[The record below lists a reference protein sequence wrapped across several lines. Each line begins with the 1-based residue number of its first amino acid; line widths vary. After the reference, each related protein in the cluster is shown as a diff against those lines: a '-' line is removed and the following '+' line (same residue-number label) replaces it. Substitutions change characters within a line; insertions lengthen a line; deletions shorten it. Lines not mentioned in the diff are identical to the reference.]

1 MNPDDAA
8 ATRARPPKGPRRS
21 GPMHAIA
28 LVRSAL
34 YSAAAT
40 AYFILMA
47 AAFAWVFL
55 FPPEKTGFLLRWWSK
70 GDLILLRLIVGQ
82 KMEVRGRQN
91 LPDGPALIAA
101 KHQAQWETIALI
113 PMLPNAVII
122 LKQEL
127 TKIPVFGWYIRYF
140 GMISVDRS
148 AGSAALKQ
156 LAADARREVDKG
168 RQILIFPEGTRQPV
182 GAPPSYKP
190 GAIFLY
196 GQLGVPMVP
205 VALNSGVLWPRHRFV
220 RYPGTI
226 TVSIMPPIPPGL
238 PRAEALAR
246 LQSAI
251 ERETD
256 RLVAELEKA
265 QAAR

>member
-1 MNPDDAA
+1 MTQKTAA
-8 ATRARPPKGPRRS
+8 ATRARPQKGPRRP
-21 GPMHAIA
+21 GLAHAVA
-28 LVRSAL
+28 VVRSAI

-40 AYFILMA
+40 TYFIVMA
-47 AAFAWVFL
+47 AAFAWVL
-55 FPPEKTGFLLRWWSK
+55 LLPPEKAGFLLRWWSK
-70 GDLILLRLIVGQ
+70 GDLVLLRIIVGQ
-82 KMEVRGRQN
+82 KLKVRGRHN
-91 LPDGPALIAA
+91 LPKGPALIAA

-113 PMLPNAVII
+113 PLLPNAVVI
-122 LKQEL
+122 LKKEL

-156 LAADARREVDKG
+156 LAVDARREVDKG

-226 TVSIMPPIPPGL
+226 TVSFMPPIPPGL

-256 RLVAELEKA
+256 RLVAELQA
-265 QAAR
+265 DQAAR